1 MKQRKVISLPTNEG
15 KIYRQI
21 LAFMNFMLNLTPQ
34 ERDVLAEL
42 IKLNNEYEALPP
54 DKRAKF
60 ILSTD
65 MRKEIR
71 DVLNIEEKQFN
82 VILSRLKSTK
92 KSFMGTQL
100 LNDQNMIHP
109 QLQFKPDQDGFQFEV
124 NLIMTTIPTITKKF
138 TEELDEAIMDKN
150 EEEQEFVEES
160 IWGAD
165 IKDPAMEYAKAV
177 VNSEYD
183 IDASKAPVLEE
194 ETFDFSIAP
203 PND

>member
-124 NLIMTTIPTITKKF
+124 NLIMTTIPPTTKKF

-150 EEEQEFVEES
+150 EEEHKFIEEQ
-160 IWGAD
+160 IWGTDA
-165 IKDPAMEYAKAV
+165 KDPAMEYAKAV

-203 PND
+203 PNE

>member
-1 MKQRKVISLPTNEG
+1 MKQQKIISLPTNQS

-42 IKLNNEYEALPP
+42 IRLDNEYEALPQ

-71 DVLNIEEKQFN
+71 ELLNMEEKQFN
-82 VILSRLKSTK
+82 VILSRLKSDK
-92 KSFMGTQL
+92 KSFMGKPL
-100 LNDQNMIHP
+100 IDENNIIHP
-109 QLQFKPDQDGFQFEV
+109 ELKFKPDDQGFRFEV
-124 NLIMTTIPTITKKF
+124 NFVMTQVVPKPTTPEPSF
-138 TEELDEAIMDKN
+138 TETLSEQIVEEQGQRVEDFVFGGEPTPPTEYKYDASQAPVI
-150 EEEQEFVEES
+150 EEEDWDIS
-160 IWGAD
+160 I
-165 IKDPAMEYAKAV
+165 
-177 VNSEYD
+177 S
-183 IDASKAPVLEE
+183 L
-194 ETFDFSIAP
+194 